1 VFSWS
6 LRWANDVAGKARHA
20 WIHCGHTLLFCY
32 CIEKQQVG
40 IISSSGGSI
49 QARASTDTQRLCSE
63 QASWVFLTVPK
74 LGPASLASEATTMAA
89 RLYHNER
96 WTDEDDRLLRTMS
109 ETGKSLTLMT
119 VKLGRPMASIKAR
132 AEDLGIGIPGTG
144 IGQRRKRRQ
153 TV

>member
-1 VFSWS
+1 
-6 LRWANDVAGKARHA
+6 
-20 WIHCGHTLLFCY
+20 
-32 CIEKQQVG
+32 
-40 IISSSGGSI
+40 
-49 QARASTDTQRLCSE
+49 
-63 QASWVFLTVPK
+63 
-74 LGPASLASEATTMAA
+74 MAA